1 MGLAWS
7 IYSGRYDDEI
17 EAARASDQKNVEI
30 NGEYAYLNFPADWP
44 KERIKEV
51 YEKAQAERLHHG
63 GTEGTE
69 TGEQ

>member
-1 MGLAWS
+1 MLENKAEPVRGVPDIRAA
-7 IYSGRYDDEI
+7 DD
-17 EAARASDQKNVEI
+17 KNVEI

-69 TGEQ
+69 TTNEK